1 MKTLKESILS
11 DNKIKESILSD
22 VDKTLSVDN
31 AYTKAYPTPKVR
43 DFVKHQ
49 WGGVQVDWICPS
61 LVQEYIDILDPS
73 VMSSGTEYRNSIV
86 GFRIVLRDKYVL
98 DAYLID
104 NNGSFSAAV
113 DLTGIGADGSSIP
126 TQKKEAIE
134 FFNYIQKNPSELKRL
149 FEYVNKRQDELNK
162 NGMCDCLTL
171 KQILKF

>member
-1 MKTLKESILS
+1 MKTL
-11 DNKIKESILSD
+11 KESILSD

-31 AYTKAYPTPKVR
+31 AYTKIYPTPKVR
-43 DFVKHQ
+43 DFVKNP
-49 WGGVQVDWICPS
+49 WGGVMVDWVCPN
-61 LVQEYIDILDPS
+61 LIQEYIDILDPS
-73 VMSSGTEYRNSIV
+73 VMSTGTQYKDSIV
-86 GFRIVLRDKYVL
+86 GFRIVIRDKYISY
-98 DAYLID
+98 AYLID

-134 FFNYIQKNPSELKRL
+134 FFNYIQKNPVELKRL

>member
-1 MKTLKESILS
+1 MITL
-11 DNKIKESILSD
+11 KESILSD

-31 AYTKAYPTPKVR
+31 AYTKIYPTPKVR

-49 WGGVQVDWICPS
+49 WGGVQVDWVCPN
-61 LVQEYIDILDPS
+61 LIQEYINLLS
-73 VMSSGTEYRNSIV
+73 SRVMASGVGIGRKNDIV
-86 GFRIVLRDKYVL
+86 GFRIVLKDKYESI
-98 DAYLID
+98 AYLID

-126 TQKKEAIE
+126 TQKRETIE
-134 FFNYIQKNPSELKRL
+134 FFNYIQKNPAELKRL
-149 FEYVNKRQDELNK
+149 FEYVNKRQDELDR